1 MTDMEQLAQIRRVDE
16 EILVEAELVEGTWL
30 PAPGDAERL
39 GDPTARHWHSGLKV
53 LMVQGLMVEGPAQ
66 ISREDG
72 KRRVVSIQ
80 EIQGM
85 EGDVITMA
93 EIFAFRRKGL
103 DEDGNVVGEFC
114 ATGVVPKFA
123 DQLKRR
129 GFPLDLKMFRAFSR

>member
-1 MTDMEQLAQIRRVDE
+1 MTGMKLPMQAIRAQIASATNVV
-16 EILVEAELVEGTWL
+16 IQT
-30 PAPGDAERL
+30 ER
-39 GDPTARHWHSGLKV
+39 
-53 LMVQGLMVEGPAQ
+53 M
-66 ISREDG
+66 EDG
-72 KRRVVSIQ
+72 RRRVVSVQ

-85 EGDVITMA
+85 EGDIITMA

-129 GFPLDLKMFRAFSR
+129 GFPLDLTMFRAYSR

>member
-1 MTDMEQLAQIRRVDE
+1 MTGMKLPMRAIRAQIASAINVV
-16 EILVEAELVEGTWL
+16 IQT
-30 PAPGDAERL
+30 ER
-39 GDPTARHWHSGLKV
+39 
-53 LMVQGLMVEGPAQ
+53 M
-66 ISREDG
+66 EDG

-103 DEDGNVVGEFC
+103 DADGNVAGEFC